1 MQFTITAIFNFD
13 IQRNKH
19 TKRRISGHGVKL
31 RVEHPLVMAKPEYC
45 CPARF
50 IHFIG
55 NRMTHGSHRQANPPI
70 TDEEIQKESES
81 ELFFS

>member
-55 NRMTHGSHRQANPPI
+55 NRMTRGSHRQTNPPKQMKKFKRKVKVN
-70 TDEEIQKESES
+70 D
-81 ELFFS
+81 FF